1 MSEARL
7 ASEARGASAVRL
19 VSKALMASRGALVS
33 KAPSFKPEGLSSL
46 PVSPGPELVT
56 VVRGLRLRRSESRRS
71 EREKETRRR
80 DGGTRGG
87 RKGGRGGGEVGERE
101 KHRDIRIV
109 SQRRKE
115 REGKKTSTPTSL

>member
-1 MSEARL
+1 
-7 ASEARGASAVRL
+7 
-19 VSKALMASRGALVS
+19 LVS
-33 KAPSFKPEGLSSL
+33 KAPSFKPDGLSSL

-56 VVRGLRLRRSESRRS
+56 VVRGLRGYDGPSHGARR
-71 EREKETRRR
+71 ERKRHGEET
-80 DGGTRGG
+80 GGHGEGG
-87 RKGGRGGGEVGERE
+87 REEEGGGEVGERE

>member
-19 VSKALMASRGALVS
+19 VSKARMASRGALVS

-56 VVRGLRLRRSESRRS
+56 VVRGLRNETLDAHTEPEARTRTKPL
-71 EREKETRRR
+71 ERDSFTC
-80 DGGTRGG
+80 
-87 RKGGRGGGEVGERE
+87 
-101 KHRDIRIV
+101 
-109 SQRRKE
+109 
-115 REGKKTSTPTSL
+115 TPPVTT

>member
-19 VSKALMASRGALVS
+19 LVWCLRHVWRLEVRLVS

-56 VVRGLRLRRSESRRS
+56 VVRGLK
-71 EREKETRRR
+71 KETLDAHTEPEARTQTKPLDR
-80 DGGTRGG
+80 DSFTC
-87 RKGGRGGGEVGERE
+87 
-101 KHRDIRIV
+101 
-109 SQRRKE
+109 
-115 REGKKTSTPTSL
+115 TPPVTT